1 MKLGIHILRDGY
13 ANAGHR
19 LPFLFLLMFLV
30 GLSDGVSMAL
40 LYPVIESVGLATG
53 GPQSM
58 IGSAFK
64 AAFAFFGLETTVV
77 TACVVLVGASLL
89 QGMLFTVQN
98 WVLCDL
104 QKRYV
109 AAWQKKL
116 FSGFISAQWPFFAA
130 QKTGEML
137 NLIVSEATRLGSAL
151 FSILQL
157 MIAALILCIYIVIA
171 LFLSWKV
178 TLLILAGGVVTLLVM
193 RPLRDATRRFG
204 EGLSGVGANVSTT
217 LTEMLSGAKFI
228 KAGGDEDKAQLL
240 VSAQVDRLR
249 HNLTWSMFLPTTVR
263 GALEV
268 FGVLMLLAVLVYGL
282 KAEHTG
288 AAQLLVLIA
297 LVVRLFPRLM
307 HLQLFLY
314 TLDLSIPAFELLTK
328 IDKQLAEHRENSRGR
343 TIDNVDGLLPA
354 DIALRD
360 VVMRYGDKVV
370 LDKVSFTIPARRIV
384 GLVGPS
390 GAGKSTL
397 LDVLMGLIEPSGGC
411 VEIGGNAL
419 KDIDLVG
426 WRHRIGYVSQE
437 TFLFHDTICNN
448 IRWSVPEASF
458 DAVKA
463 AARAAGMDA
472 YISDLPAGYDTIVG
486 DRGVKLSGGQ
496 RQRIS
501 IARALIRNPAL
512 LILDEATSALDSLS
526 EQEVMGVVNRLTG
539 SMTIV
544 IVAHRLS
551 TVREADLIYVLEHGE
566 IVEQGTWA
574 ELSSQQALFQR
585 LMQAQA
591 LGGHG

>member
-397 LDVLMGLIEPSGGC
+397 
-411 VEIGGNAL
+411 
-419 KDIDLVG
+419 
-426 WRHRIGYVSQE
+426 
-437 TFLFHDTICNN
+437 
-448 IRWSVPEASF
+448 
-458 DAVKA
+458 
-463 AARAAGMDA
+463 
-472 YISDLPAGYDTIVG
+472 
-486 DRGVKLSGGQ
+486 
-496 RQRIS
+496 
-501 IARALIRNPAL
+501 
-512 LILDEATSALDSLS
+512 
-526 EQEVMGVVNRLTG
+526 
-539 SMTIV
+539 
-544 IVAHRLS
+544 
-551 TVREADLIYVLEHGE
+551 
-566 IVEQGTWA
+566 
-574 ELSSQQALFQR
+574 
-585 LMQAQA
+585 
-591 LGGHG
+591 